1 MIHEF
6 KKKKTIFISFC
17 YLLSICH
24 YYFLNSRLEILI
36 VCLLCIMRYK
46 FLFENCRKMSTV
58 VTYIIMS
65 NILITLSMPRWILF
79 FQDLAIFIFTLQKYL
94 HLSVR
99 WALWLDCER
108 DLVSLSII
116 YFCSDPVF
124 CTTILASATICS
136 LHLNDLFFH
145 CIRVWIT
152 RKSS

>member
-1 MIHEF
+1 MSL
-6 KKKKTIFISFC
+6 KKTILLSFC

-24 YYFLNSRLEILI
+24 YYFLNSRLGILI

-46 FLFENCRKMSTV
+46 YCLKTV
-58 VTYIIMS
+58 EKCQLLLHILLCQIFWSPYPCHDEFCFSRFS
-65 NILITLSMPRWILF
+65 NIHIHASKVFT
-79 FQDLAIFIFTLQKYL
+79 FICKVGFMVGLRK
-94 HLSVR
+94 R
-99 WALWLDCER
+99 
-108 DLVSLSII
+108 VSISLNI

-124 CTTILASATICS
+124 CTTILASATIFS